1 MPFTEDLSQFVD
13 PDEHGTTAQYKGSVS
28 VNGIFD
34 NGSYVVS
41 GDAAV
46 EGTQP
51 TFLCVE
57 ADVPALEHDEEFLI
71 DGVTYYVD
79 GIKPDG
85 TGMVL
90 IALRLAE

>member
-1 MPFTEDLSQFVD
+1 MAFTEDLSQFVD
-13 PDEHGTTAQYKGSVS
+13 PADHGTTALYKGAVS

-34 NGSYVVS
+34 NGSYVVA

-46 EGTQP
+46 EGSQP

-57 ADVPALEHDEEFLI
+57 ADVPELEHDEEFLI

-90 IALRLAE
+90 VALRLAE